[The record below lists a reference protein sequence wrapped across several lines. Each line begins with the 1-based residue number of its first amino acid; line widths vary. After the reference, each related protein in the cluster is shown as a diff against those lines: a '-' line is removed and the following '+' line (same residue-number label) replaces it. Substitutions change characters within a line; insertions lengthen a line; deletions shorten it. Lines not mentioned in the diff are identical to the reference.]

1 MWIVVLHI
9 PSHAYS
15 QEKEYSPKFYKCI
28 DTAISGSA
36 TINCIDD
43 EIKLLDKRLKHS
55 YANLMKIETPERKAE
70 LQTAQRLWLQFQKA
84 NCNFYED
91 ADGGSMRREMSANCY
106 LESTKNRVNEL
117 EYFLFLRKQS
127 RP

>member
-1 MWIVVLHI
+1 MWIAALYI
-9 PSHAYS
+9 PNHAYS
-15 QEKEYSPKFYKCI
+15 QEKEFSAKFYKCI

-36 TINCIDD
+36 SINCIDD
-43 EIKLLDKRLKHS
+43 EIKLLDKRLNRS
-55 YANLMKIETPERKAE
+55 YTNLMKIETPDRKAQ
-70 LQTAQRLWLQFQKA
+70 LQTAQRLWLQYQKA

-106 LESTKNRVNEL
+106 LESTKDRVKEL

-127 RP
+127 N